1 MMIPPPEPAASSAPA
16 RDDRR
21 WVVAITPRTLWL
33 TAAIAVT
40 CAGLLVVLVHAS
52 GVLLLVFTAIIL
64 GEALRPLVAGL
75 GRAHLPRAVAVVLL
89 YLLVG
94 AALAGLGWL
103 LVAPTAR
110 QVGAL
115 LDQLPETGT
124 RLQAWGDQAGQ
135 ALGARPAVRQ
145 ALGAVASQLAPGAA
159 QAVPALLRLPAN
171 LLSVLVGTIVVL
183 TMTLFWVLSAD
194 QLRAF
199 LLGLVPAA
207 AEGEVAALLTA
218 LGQGLGGYV
227 RGILVNMLV
236 IGTLTGLG
244 LLVLGLPYVLLV
256 GLLTGLTEIIPYLG
270 PWISGSAALAVAL
283 VAGNPF
289 LALKVLIF
297 YLVLQQVEGETV
309 VPLVMSRAVAL
320 NPLTVT
326 VATLIGGAV
335 LGLAGAILAVP
346 LATVIQI
353 VLLRVL
359 APAVRRAAG
368 RTSASP
374 GPPARDAPATPGA
387 DADRPS
393 APAG

>member
-1 MMIPPPEPAASSAPA
+1 MIPPPEPAASSAPA

-75 GRAHLPRAVAVVLL
+75 GRAHLPRAIAVVLL

-124 RLQAWGDQAGQ
+124 RLQAWGEQVGQ

-145 ALGAVASQLAPGAA
+145 ALGAVASQLAPEAA
-159 QAVPALLRLPAN
+159 RAVPALLRLPAN
-171 LLSVLVGTIVVL
+171 LLSALVGTIVVL

-244 LLVLGLPYVLLV
+244 LLVLGLPYALLV

-283 VAGNPF
+283 VAGDPF
-289 LALKVLIF
+289 LALKVLVF

-359 APAVRRAAG
+359 APAARRAAG

-374 GPPARDAPATPGA
+374 GPLARDAPATPGA

-393 APAG
+393 TPVG